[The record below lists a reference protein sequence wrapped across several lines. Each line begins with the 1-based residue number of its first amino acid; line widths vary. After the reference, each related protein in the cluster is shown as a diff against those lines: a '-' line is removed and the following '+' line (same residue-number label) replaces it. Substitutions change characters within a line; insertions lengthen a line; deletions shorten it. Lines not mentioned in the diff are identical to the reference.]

1 MGTTKRR
8 NFQRK
13 KNKKYRLKGCGRK
26 PITKD
31 FEEDIIIWINICR
44 RQGLA
49 ITTNQIIAYAIKING
64 NDFKNTY
71 NAYTCWVKRF
81 LKRHNLV
88 IRRASHMGQNI
99 SNNYENMTFQFLLN
113 CIRVRKKSQIT
124 DNIEC
129 IVNVDETPCYLENP
143 SKETIDI
150 KGKKNIEIVTYGKD
164 KCRITAVLGVTAS
177 GYKLPPLLILKGKS
191 GRIKEK
197 KFKTIECVKN
207 KTIFIKCQDK
217 AWCTSEIFLYWINN
231 IYMHY
236 QNCVVKKILC

>member
-1 MGTTKRR
+1 M
-8 NFQRK
+8 
-13 KNKKYRLKGCGRK
+13 L
-26 PITKD
+26 
-31 FEEDIIIWINICR
+31 
-44 RQGLA
+44 
-49 ITTNQIIAYAIKING
+49 
-64 NDFKNTY
+64 
-71 NAYTCWVKRF
+71 
-81 LKRHNLV
+81 
-88 IRRASHMGQNI
+88 
-99 SNNYENMTFQFLLN
+99 
-113 CIRVRKKSQIT
+113 
-124 DNIEC
+124 
-129 IVNVDETPCYLENP
+129 LENP

-197 KFKTIECVKN
+197 KFKTIECAKN